1 MKKIAAFLL
10 LFFISISFFAQNHY
24 WVFFT
29 DKNNTTFN
37 PYEYFDQKAIERRIK
52 NNINLY
58 DSTDFPVN
66 QTYIQAT
73 INIVDSSRTVTRWFN
88 GISVF
93 ASEEKI
99 KLVADLPFVKKI
111 SPIFSHSFLATY
123 RTELSYSDSMLLEK
137 SMNLHEANL
146 FTENEIDG
154 TGIRIAVFDGGF
166 PGVDT
171 IPIFEHLRK
180 DGRIL
185 KTYDFTKNKDFVYS
199 YNSHGTN
206 TLSCIA
212 GIAGNIKMGMAT
224 GAEFLL
230 ARTEVNS
237 EPFSEE
243 ENWLAAAEWADK
255 NGVDIIS
262 SSLGYTLPRYFQYEM
277 DGKSTFVAKAAK
289 MASDKGI
296 LVINSMGNDGDGK
309 WKVAGTPAD
318 VEEVLSV
325 GGVDPYSHLKIN
337 FSSLGPTA
345 DGRMKPNVCA
355 TGKAI
360 VAGPKRIKTAYGTS
374 FSTPIIAGFAACV
387 MQIDSSLSGQ
397 KLKKKIE
404 ESTNLYPYFDYSH
417 GYGLPKASFFFN
429 NKNNNNEL
437 FTVEKDN
444 QSFKISIDTI
454 KVDFDPEDY
463 FYYHFRDLNGK
474 IIKYYVLRID
484 KAEIYIDY
492 SYFYESF
499 IFMAHYKGYT
509 YETKIN

>member
-1 MKKIAAFLL
+1 MKKIITFFI
-10 LFFISISFFAQNHY
+10 LFFISISFYAQNHY

-29 DKNNTTFN
+29 DKNNTEFN
-37 PYEYFDQKAIERRIK
+37 PYDYFDQKAIERRIK
-52 NNINLY
+52 NNIDLY

-66 QTYIQAT
+66 ETYISKT
-73 INIVDSSRTVTRWFN
+73 MNIVDSIKVVTRWFN
-88 GISVF
+88 GVSVY

-99 KLVADLPFVKKI
+99 KLVADLNFVKKI
-111 SPIFSHSFLATY
+111 SPIISHSVITTY
-123 RTELSYSDSMLLEK
+123 RTDLSDYDSTLLK
-137 SMNLHEANL
+137 KTMDYHEADL
-146 FTENEIDG
+146 FTENRIDG
-154 TGIRIAVFDGGF
+154 TGIRIAVFDAGF

-180 DGRIL
+180 SGRIL
-185 KTYDFTKNKDFVYS
+185 KTYDFTKNKEFVYS

-212 GIAGNIKMGMAT
+212 GMAGNIKLGMAT

-262 SSLGYTLPRYFQYEM
+262 SSLGYTVPRYFQYEM

-296 LVINSMGNDGDGK
+296 LVVNSMGNDGDKK
-309 WKVAGTPAD
+309 WKVVGTPAD

-325 GGVDPYSHLKIN
+325 GGIDPNTNYKIN
-337 FSSLGPTA
+337 FSSVGPTA

-360 VAGPKRIKTAYGTS
+360 VAGPNSIKINYGTS

-404 ESTNLYPYFDYSH
+404 ESANLYPYFDYSH
-417 GYGLPKASFFFN
+417 GYGLPKASFFFDS
-429 NKNNNNEL
+429 NKKTNK
-437 FTVEKDN
+437 FISVENIN
-444 QSFKISIDTI
+444 QTFKISIDTTNANY
-454 KVDFDPEDY
+454 DSEDLL
-463 FYYHFRDLNGK
+463 YYHFRNPDGK
-474 IIKYYVLRID
+474 IKKYYVLKAD
-484 KAEIYIDY
+484 KDEYIIDY
-492 SYFYESF
+492 SFILEKF
-499 IFMAHYKGYT
+499 IFMIHYKGFT